1 MKQTMVRALLNTSED
16 VPMPMHDMH
25 GDITVNCLDAGLPQL
40 ADNPISEPQQHFV
53 LNQSVRALVASVDLE
68 RGRFAL
74 VLKHSMTGA
83 ADGLYAESLFESQ
96 ETAEKLRCDSWPHCL
111 SQC

>member
-1 MKQTMVRALLNTSED
+1 MRLRQSPYISDD
-16 VPMPMHDMH
+16 VPMVMH
-25 GDITVNCLDAGLPQL
+25 GKVTMNYLDAGLPQL
-40 ADNPISEPQQHFV
+40 ADNLISDPQQHFV
-53 LNQSVRALVASVDLE
+53 VNQSVRALVASVDLE

-96 ETAEKLRCDSWPHCL
+96 ETAEMLRCNL
-111 SQC
+111 

>member
-1 MKQTMVRALLNTSED
+1 
-16 VPMPMHDMH
+16 MPMHDM
-25 GDITVNCLDAGLPQL
+25 VRAPKVSLEAGLPQL
-40 ADNPISEPQQHFV
+40 ADSLISDPQQHFV

-83 ADGLYAESLFESQ
+83 ADGLYAESLFASQ
-96 ETAEKLRCDSWPHCL
+96 ETAEKLRCSTLTPCL
-111 SQC
+111 SLC

>member
-1 MKQTMVRALLNTSED
+1 MSFLN
-16 VPMPMHDMH
+16 
-25 GDITVNCLDAGLPQL
+25 AGLPQL
-40 ADNPISEPQQHFV
+40 ADNLVSDPQQHFV

-96 ETAEKLRCDSWPHCL
+96 ETAEMLRCNL
-111 SQC
+111 